1 MSAHSGCCITSATA
15 GGHGDE
21 TVETTDDGRRRRR
34 DETIVEIR
42 RDARRQSA
50 IAATSPLGDAAVAH
64 GYESTI
70 IRVTDA
76 VTEVGTR

>member
-1 MSAHSGCCITSATA
+1 MSARSGCCITSATA

-21 TVETTDDGRRRRR
+21 TVETTDDGV